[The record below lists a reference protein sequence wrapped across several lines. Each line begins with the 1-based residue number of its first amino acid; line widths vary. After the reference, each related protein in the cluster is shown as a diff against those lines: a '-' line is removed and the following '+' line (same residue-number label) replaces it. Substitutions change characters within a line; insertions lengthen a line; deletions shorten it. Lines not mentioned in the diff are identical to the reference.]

1 MLAAIHLKREAGVPS
16 YEDQKPQ
23 LISLNS
29 VKYSPK
35 IVQETDS
42 SGSSGVLLIR
52 IIRLGVMNIAVT
64 THLREVRKSKVLTQ
78 KEVAETLLI
87 SKDSLS
93 RYERG
98 EQDPRLDVAIRLSKY
113 YNVSMESLYDIQN

>member
-1 MLAAIHLKREAGVPS
+1 
-16 YEDQKPQ
+16 
-23 LISLNS
+23 
-29 VKYSPK
+29 
-35 IVQETDS
+35 
-42 SGSSGVLLIR
+42 
-52 IIRLGVMNIAVT
+52 MNIAVT
-64 THLREVRKSKVLTQ
+64 THLREVRKSNGLTQ
-78 KEVAETLLI
+78 KEVAEALLI

>member
-1 MLAAIHLKREAGVPS
+1 
-16 YEDQKPQ
+16 
-23 LISLNS
+23 
-29 VKYSPK
+29 
-35 IVQETDS
+35 
-42 SGSSGVLLIR
+42 
-52 IIRLGVMNIAVT
+52 MNMAVT
-64 THLREVRKSKVLTQ
+64 THLREVRKSKGLTQ
-78 KEVAETLLI
+78 KEVAEAILI

>member
-1 MLAAIHLKREAGVPS
+1 
-16 YEDQKPQ
+16 
-23 LISLNS
+23 
-29 VKYSPK
+29 
-35 IVQETDS
+35 
-42 SGSSGVLLIR
+42 
-52 IIRLGVMNIAVT
+52 MNIAVT
-64 THLREVRKSKVLTQ
+64 THLREVRNSKGLTQ
-78 KEVAETLLI
+78 KEVAEALLI

>member
-1 MLAAIHLKREAGVPS
+1 
-16 YEDQKPQ
+16 
-23 LISLNS
+23 
-29 VKYSPK
+29 
-35 IVQETDS
+35 
-42 SGSSGVLLIR
+42 
-52 IIRLGVMNIAVT
+52 MNIAVT
-64 THLREVRKSKVLTQ
+64 THLREVRKSKGLTQ
-78 KEVAETLLI
+78 KEVTEALLI